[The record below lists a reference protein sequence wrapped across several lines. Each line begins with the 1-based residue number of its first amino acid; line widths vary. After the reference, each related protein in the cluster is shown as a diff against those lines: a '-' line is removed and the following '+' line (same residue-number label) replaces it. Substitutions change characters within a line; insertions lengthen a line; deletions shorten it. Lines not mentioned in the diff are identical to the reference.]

1 MNAEIICVGTELLL
15 GDILNTNVQFLSRQ
29 LAAMGINVYYQ
40 TSVGDN
46 PERLTSALE
55 TAIERSNLIIFTGG
69 LGPTKDDITVKTVC
83 DAIGYE
89 LYEDSEAKS
98 RIISYH
104 NKLGK
109 EMPENNLKQALL
121 PKGATVFYNSC
132 GTAPGAALECG
143 DQAIIF
149 LPGPPKEMQ
158 TMFNESVAQYLTKFS
173 DGAIKSTFLNI
184 FGIGESKVDELIA
197 DLLGSKNPTVAPYA
211 KDGEVTLR
219 ITAKAQTPTAAEAL
233 CQGMIKELRSRF
245 GTAAYGTDG
254 DTLQSVAVSLLKEKG
269 LTLATAESC
278 TAGYISKRITDVP
291 GSSSVFLMGVTTY
304 SNQSKTNELSVDAE
318 LIRQYGAVSAPV
330 AAAMANGVR
339 KKSGADIGISIT
351 GIAGPDSDGTD
362 KPVGLSYIGL
372 ADKDKVYVIESRKG
386 SDHDREYIRYASA
399 SEAINMLREYLLTN
413 SQTPHFSGLIK
424 LEENSQMAL
433 NEENNNQELS
443 QDDVLDDILKK
454 DEPEND
460 ATDEYVSELQKLID
474 NKLSVDN
481 ETPTAE
487 PLPVFPELDFGT
499 ISPDATEETEDEKA
513 AEAPDVTEAGA
524 FEQISYDDEKPL
536 DIDDGVELFSA
547 AQGDAYEENE
557 EIKEA
562 PEEGKKKKKNIFVR
576 IISYLFP
583 VKGDTG
589 KEVAR
594 KLVFLVAIVA
604 LIIALSQIIWYYL
617 DPMIAQKV
625 IDDTR
630 AAYHQESDDSKFLD
644 LLEVNSDTIGWIT
657 IDGTGIDYPVV
668 QTDNN
673 DYYLNHGFDRSWT
686 SVGTVFL
693 DKNCSI
699 GSLDDPDS
707 ETTNLILYGHHTRS
721 KTMFSELVNY
731 KDLDYYKKHPTITFD
746 TLYKDSEWK
755 IVACMLTNAFSNQDN
770 GQVFAYNT
778 PEFTDDTAFLTWAE
792 ECKLRSIIDT
802 NVDVVAGDTMLTLQ
816 TCAYDFTEAR
826 MVIVARR
833 VRDGESAEVDV
844 DSATV
849 NSDCKYPQ
857 AWYDKYGT
865 YNPYAEGYTL
875 PEITAANGSVI
886 ATQAVVIPT
895 STHARTLPNTAFNND
910 DNNNNANNNANS
922 YRPNSNQNNNKTNAT
937 VKSNTSQN
945 KTQAATNKAT
955 SAKPSGGNVSTTTKA
970 PAVQQTTA
978 AVATPTPTE
987 PAADTTAAPDTP
999 SGSDE
1004 DTPTQGSDDDTPTSG
1019 EIEEPAT
1026 EAPAA
1031 DEETEQ

>member
-55 TAIERSNLIIFTGG
+55 IAIERSNLIIFTGG

-98 RIISYH
+98 RIISYY

-121 PKGATVFYNSC
+121 PQGSTVFYNSC
-132 GTAPGAALECG
+132 GTAPGAAIECG
-143 DQAIIF
+143 NQAIIF

-219 ITAKAQTPTAAEAL
+219 ITAKAQTPTAADAL

-245 GTAAYGTDG
+245 GTAAYGIDG
-254 DTLQSVAVSLLKEKG
+254 ETLQSVAAGLLKEKG

-304 SNQSKTNELSVDAE
+304 SNESKTNELSVDAE
-318 LIRQYGAVSAPV
+318 LIKEHGAVSAPV
-330 AAAMANGVR
+330 AAEMAKGVR
-339 KKSGADIGISIT
+339 RKAGTDIGISIT

-372 ADKDKVYVIESRKG
+372 ADKNNVYVIESRKG

-399 SEAINMLREYLLTN
+399 SEAINMLREYLLTA

-443 QDDVLDDILKK
+443 QDNVLDDILKK
-454 DEPEND
+454 DEPEIVK
-460 ATDEYVSELQKLID
+460 TDEYVSELQKLID
-474 NKLSVDN
+474 NKLSVED
-481 ETPTAE
+481 EAEVAE
-487 PLPVFPELDFGT
+487 PLPVFPELDFDSVAADT
-499 ISPDATEETEDEKA
+499 SEETEQPA
-513 AEAPDVTEAGA
+513 VSEASEAGT

-536 DIDDGVELFSA
+536 DIDDGAELFSV
-547 AQGDAYEENE
+547 AQAEITDENE
-557 EIKEA
+557 DTATSAVESGE
-562 PEEGKKKKKNIFVR
+562 KKKNAFIRFL
-576 IISYLFP
+576 SYLFP
-583 VKGDTG
+583 VKGDTRR
-589 KEVAR
+589 EIIR
-594 KLVFLVAIVA
+594 KLIFLVAIVA
-604 LIIALSQIIWYYL
+604 LIVALSQIIWYYL
-617 DPMIAQKV
+617 DPVIAQKV

-630 AAYHQESDDSKFLD
+630 ATYHEENNDSKFLD
-644 LLEVNSDTIGWIT
+644 LLEINSDTVGWIT

-668 QTDNN
+668 QTDDN

-693 DKNCSI
+693 DKNCNI
-699 GSLDDPDS
+699 GSLDDPES

-778 PEFTDDTAFLTWAE
+778 PEFSDDTAFLTWVE

-802 NVDVVAGDTMLTLQ
+802 NVDVVADDTVLTLQ

-844 DSATV
+844 ESATV

-857 AWYDKYGT
+857 AWYDKYGA
-865 YNPYAEGYTL
+865 YNPYADGYTL

-886 ATQAVVIPT
+886 VTEAVVVPT
-895 STHARTLPNTAFNND
+895 STHARTLPNTVFED
-910 DNNNNANNNANS
+910 DDDVNNANN
-922 YRPNSNQNNNKTNAT
+922 YQPNNNQNNNKTNAAAKPNIT
-937 VKSNTSQN
+937 QN
-945 KTQAATNKAT
+945 KTQAATKAPTKAT
-955 SAKPSGGNVSTTTKA
+955 SGNLSSNNANTTTKA
-970 PAVQQTTA
+970 PNTDLTT
-978 AVATPTPTE
+978 VAPSE
-987 PAADTTAAPDTP
+987 PAANVTVAPP
-999 SGSDE
+999 SDSAKPPIVTDQVQPPVTDE
-1004 DTPTQGSDDDTPTSG
+1004 IDPPS
-1019 EIEEPAT
+1019 T
-1026 EAPAA
+1026 EAPVTDA
-1031 DEETEQ
+1031 ETEQSDAE

>member
-55 TAIERSNLIIFTGG
+55 IAIERSNLIIFTGG

-98 RIISYH
+98 RIISYY

-121 PKGATVFYNSC
+121 PQGSTVFYNSC
-132 GTAPGAALECG
+132 GTAPGAAIECG
-143 DQAIIF
+143 NQAIIF

-219 ITAKAQTPTAAEAL
+219 ITAKAQTPTAADAL

-245 GTAAYGTDG
+245 GTAAYGIDG
-254 DTLQSVAVSLLKEKG
+254 ETLQSVAVGLLKEKG

-304 SNQSKTNELSVDAE
+304 SNESKTNELSVDAE
-318 LIRQYGAVSAPV
+318 LIKEHGAVSAPV
-330 AAAMANGVR
+330 AAEMAKGVR
-339 KKSGADIGISIT
+339 RKAGTDIGISIT

-372 ADKDKVYVIESRKG
+372 ADKNNVYVIESRKG

-399 SEAINMLREYLLTN
+399 SEAINMLREYLLTA

-443 QDDVLDDILKK
+443 QDNVLDDILKK
-454 DEPEND
+454 DEPEIVK
-460 ATDEYVSELQKLID
+460 TDEYVSELQKLID
-474 NKLSVDN
+474 NKLSVED
-481 ETPTAE
+481 EAEVAE
-487 PLPVFPELDFGT
+487 PLPVFPELDFDSVAADT
-499 ISPDATEETEDEKA
+499 SEETEQPA
-513 AEAPDVTEAGA
+513 VSEASEAGT

-536 DIDDGVELFSA
+536 DIDDGAELFSV
-547 AQGDAYEENE
+547 AQAEITDENE
-557 EIKEA
+557 DTATSAVESGE
-562 PEEGKKKKKNIFVR
+562 KKKNAFIRFL
-576 IISYLFP
+576 SYLFP
-583 VKGDTG
+583 VKGDTRR
-589 KEVAR
+589 EIIR
-594 KLVFLVAIVA
+594 KLIFLVAIVA
-604 LIIALSQIIWYYL
+604 LIVALSQIIWYYL
-617 DPMIAQKV
+617 DPVIAQKV

-630 AAYHQESDDSKFLD
+630 ATYHEENNDSKFLD
-644 LLEVNSDTIGWIT
+644 LLEINSDTVGWIT

-668 QTDNN
+668 QTDDN

-693 DKNCSI
+693 DKNCNI
-699 GSLDDPDS
+699 GSLDDPES

-778 PEFTDDTAFLTWAE
+778 PEFSDDTAFLTWVE

-802 NVDVVAGDTMLTLQ
+802 NVDVVADDTVLTLQ

-844 DSATV
+844 ESATV

-857 AWYDKYGT
+857 AWYDKYGA
-865 YNPYAEGYTL
+865 YNPYADGYTL

-886 ATQAVVIPT
+886 VTEAVVVPT
-895 STHARTLPNTAFNND
+895 STHARTLPNTVFED
-910 DNNNNANNNANS
+910 DDDVNNANN
-922 YRPNSNQNNNKTNAT
+922 YQPNNNQNNNKTNAAAKPNIT
-937 VKSNTSQN
+937 QN
-945 KTQAATNKAT
+945 KTQAATKAPTKAT
-955 SAKPSGGNVSTTTKA
+955 SGNLSSNNANTTTKA
-970 PAVQQTTA
+970 PNTDLTT
-978 AVATPTPTE
+978 VAPSE
-987 PAADTTAAPDTP
+987 PAANVTVAPP
-999 SGSDE
+999 SDSAKPPIVTDQVQPPVTDE
-1004 DTPTQGSDDDTPTSG
+1004 IDPPS
-1019 EIEEPAT
+1019 T
-1026 EAPAA
+1026 EAPVTDA
-1031 DEETEQ
+1031 ETEQSDAE

>member
-55 TAIERSNLIIFTGG
+55 IAIERSNLIIFTGG

-98 RIISYH
+98 RIISYY

-121 PKGATVFYNSC
+121 PQGSTVFYNSC
-132 GTAPGAALECG
+132 GTAPGAAIECG
-143 DQAIIF
+143 NQAIIF

-219 ITAKAQTPTAAEAL
+219 ITAKAQTPTAADAL

-245 GTAAYGTDG
+245 GTAAYGIDG
-254 DTLQSVAVSLLKEKG
+254 ETLQSVAVGLLKEKG

-304 SNQSKTNELSVDAE
+304 SNESKTNELSVDAE
-318 LIRQYGAVSAPV
+318 LIKEHGAVSAPV
-330 AAAMANGVR
+330 AAEMAKGVR
-339 KKSGADIGISIT
+339 RKAGTDIGISIT

-372 ADKDKVYVIESRKG
+372 ADKNNVYVIESRKG

-399 SEAINMLREYLLTN
+399 SEAINMLREYLLTA

-443 QDDVLDDILKK
+443 QDNVLDDILKK
-454 DEPEND
+454 DEPEIVK
-460 ATDEYVSELQKLID
+460 TDEYVSELQKLID
-474 NKLSVDN
+474 NKLSVED
-481 ETPTAE
+481 EAEVAE
-487 PLPVFPELDFGT
+487 PLPVFPELDFDSVAADT
-499 ISPDATEETEDEKA
+499 SEETEQPA
-513 AEAPDVTEAGA
+513 VSEASEAGT

-536 DIDDGVELFSA
+536 DIDDGAELFSV
-547 AQGDAYEENE
+547 AQAEITDENE
-557 EIKEA
+557 DTATSAVESGE
-562 PEEGKKKKKNIFVR
+562 KKKNAFIRFL
-576 IISYLFP
+576 SYLFP
-583 VKGDTG
+583 VKGDTRR
-589 KEVAR
+589 EIIR
-594 KLVFLVAIVA
+594 KLIFLVAIVA
-604 LIIALSQIIWYYL
+604 LIVALSQIIWYYL
-617 DPMIAQKV
+617 DPVIAQKV

-630 AAYHQESDDSKFLD
+630 ATYHEENNDSKFLD
-644 LLEVNSDTIGWIT
+644 LLEINSDTVGWIT

-778 PEFTDDTAFLTWAE
+778 PEFSDDTAFLTWVE

-802 NVDVVAGDTMLTLQ
+802 NVDVVADDTVLTLQ

-844 DSATV
+844 ESATV

-857 AWYDKYGT
+857 AWYDKYGA
-865 YNPYAEGYTL
+865 YNPYADGYTL

-886 ATQAVVIPT
+886 VTEAVVVPT
-895 STHARTLPNTAFNND
+895 STHARTLPNTVFED
-910 DNNNNANNNANS
+910 DDDVNNANN
-922 YRPNSNQNNNKTNAT
+922 YQPNNNQNNNKTNAAAKPNIT
-937 VKSNTSQN
+937 QN
-945 KTQAATNKAT
+945 KTQAATKAPTKAT
-955 SAKPSGGNVSTTTKA
+955 SGNLSSNNANTTTKA
-970 PAVQQTTA
+970 PNTDLTT
-978 AVATPTPTE
+978 VAPSE
-987 PAADTTAAPDTP
+987 PAANVTVAPP
-999 SGSDE
+999 SDSAKPPIVTDQVQPPVTDE
-1004 DTPTQGSDDDTPTSG
+1004 IDPPS
-1019 EIEEPAT
+1019 T
-1026 EAPAA
+1026 EAPVTDA
-1031 DEETEQ
+1031 ETEQSDAE

>member
-55 TAIERSNLIIFTGG
+55 IAIERSNLIIFTGG

-98 RIISYH
+98 RIISYY

-121 PKGATVFYNSC
+121 PQGSTVFYNSC
-132 GTAPGAALECG
+132 GTAPGAAIECG
-143 DQAIIF
+143 NQAIIF

-219 ITAKAQTPTAAEAL
+219 ITAKAQTPTAADAL

-245 GTAAYGTDG
+245 GTAAYGIDG
-254 DTLQSVAVSLLKEKG
+254 ETLQSVAVGLLKEKG

-304 SNQSKTNELSVDAE
+304 SNESKTNELSVDAE
-318 LIRQYGAVSAPV
+318 LIKEHGAVSAPV
-330 AAAMANGVR
+330 AAEMAKGVR
-339 KKSGADIGISIT
+339 RKAGTDIGISIT

-372 ADKDKVYVIESRKG
+372 ADKNNVYVIESRKG

-399 SEAINMLREYLLTN
+399 SEAINMLREYLLTA

-443 QDDVLDDILKK
+443 QDNVLDDILKK
-454 DEPEND
+454 DEPEIVK
-460 ATDEYVSELQKLID
+460 TDEYVSELQKLID
-474 NKLSVDN
+474 NKLFVED
-481 ETPTAE
+481 EAEVAE
-487 PLPVFPELDFGT
+487 PLPVFPELDFDSVAADT
-499 ISPDATEETEDEKA
+499 SEETEQPA
-513 AEAPDVTEAGA
+513 VSEASEAGT

-536 DIDDGVELFSA
+536 DIDDGAELFSV
-547 AQGDAYEENE
+547 AQAEITDENE
-557 EIKEA
+557 DTATSAVESGE
-562 PEEGKKKKKNIFVR
+562 KKKNAFIRFL
-576 IISYLFP
+576 SYLFP
-583 VKGDTG
+583 VKGDTRR
-589 KEVAR
+589 EIIR
-594 KLVFLVAIVA
+594 KLIFLVAIVA
-604 LIIALSQIIWYYL
+604 LIVALSQIIWYYL
-617 DPMIAQKV
+617 DPVIAQKV

-630 AAYHQESDDSKFLD
+630 ATYHEENNDSKFLD
-644 LLEVNSDTIGWIT
+644 LLEINSDTVGWIT

-699 GSLDDPDS
+699 GSLDDPES

-731 KDLDYYKKHPTITFD
+731 KDLDYYKEHPIITFD

-778 PEFTDDTAFLTWAE
+778 PEFSDDTAFLTWVE

-802 NVDVVAGDTMLTLQ
+802 NVDVVADDTVLTLQ

-844 DSATV
+844 ESATV

-857 AWYDKYGT
+857 AWYDKYGA
-865 YNPYAEGYTL
+865 YNPYADGYTL

-886 ATQAVVIPT
+886 VTEAVVVPT
-895 STHARTLPNTAFNND
+895 STHARTLPNTVFED
-910 DNNNNANNNANS
+910 DDDVNNANN
-922 YRPNSNQNNNKTNAT
+922 YQPNNNQNNNKTNAAAKPNIT
-937 VKSNTSQN
+937 QN
-945 KTQAATNKAT
+945 KTQAATKAPTKAT
-955 SAKPSGGNVSTTTKA
+955 SGNLSSNNANTTTKA
-970 PAVQQTTA
+970 PNTDLTT
-978 AVATPTPTE
+978 VAPSE
-987 PAADTTAAPDTP
+987 PAANVTVAPP
-999 SGSDE
+999 SDSAKPPIVTDQVQPPVTDE
-1004 DTPTQGSDDDTPTSG
+1004 IDPPS
-1019 EIEEPAT
+1019 T
-1026 EAPAA
+1026 EAPVTDA
-1031 DEETEQ
+1031 ETEQSDAE

>member
-55 TAIERSNLIIFTGG
+55 IAIERSNLIIFTGG

-98 RIISYH
+98 RIISYY
-104 NKLGK
+104 NKLGR

-121 PKGATVFYNSC
+121 PQGSTVFYNSC
-132 GTAPGAALECG
+132 GTAPGAAIECG
-143 DQAIIF
+143 NQAIIF

-219 ITAKAQTPTAAEAL
+219 ITAKAQTPTAADAL

-245 GTAAYGTDG
+245 GTAAYGIDG
-254 DTLQSVAVSLLKEKG
+254 ETLQSVAVGLLKEKG

-304 SNQSKTNELSVDAE
+304 SNESKTNELSVDAE
-318 LIRQYGAVSAPV
+318 LIKEHGAVSAPV
-330 AAAMANGVR
+330 AAEMAKGVR
-339 KKSGADIGISIT
+339 RKAGTDIGISIT

-372 ADKDKVYVIESRKG
+372 ADKNNVYVIESRKG

-399 SEAINMLREYLLTN
+399 SEAINMLREYLLTA

-443 QDDVLDDILKK
+443 QDNVLDDILKK
-454 DEPEND
+454 DEPEIVK
-460 ATDEYVSELQKLID
+460 TDEYVSELQKLID
-474 NKLSVDN
+474 NKLSVED
-481 ETPTAE
+481 EAEVAE
-487 PLPVFPELDFGT
+487 PLPVFPELDFDSVAADT
-499 ISPDATEETEDEKA
+499 SEETEQPA
-513 AEAPDVTEAGA
+513 VSEASEAGT

-536 DIDDGVELFSA
+536 DIDDGAELFSV
-547 AQGDAYEENE
+547 AQAEITDENE
-557 EIKEA
+557 DTATSAVESGE
-562 PEEGKKKKKNIFVR
+562 KKKNAFIRFL
-576 IISYLFP
+576 SYLFP
-583 VKGDTG
+583 VKGDTRR
-589 KEVAR
+589 EIIR
-594 KLVFLVAIVA
+594 KLIFLVAIVA
-604 LIIALSQIIWYYL
+604 LIVALSQIIWYYL
-617 DPMIAQKV
+617 DPVIAQKV

-630 AAYHQESDDSKFLD
+630 ATYHEENNDSKFLD
-644 LLEVNSDTIGWIT
+644 LLEINSDTVGWIT

-668 QTDNN
+668 QTDDN

-693 DKNCSI
+693 DKNCNI
-699 GSLDDPDS
+699 GSLDDPES

-778 PEFTDDTAFLTWAE
+778 PEFSDDTAFLTWVE

-802 NVDVVAGDTMLTLQ
+802 NVDVVADDTVLTLQ

-844 DSATV
+844 ESATV

-857 AWYDKYGT
+857 AWYDKYGA
-865 YNPYAEGYTL
+865 YNPYADGYTL

-886 ATQAVVIPT
+886 VTEAVVVPT
-895 STHARTLPNTAFNND
+895 STHARTLPNTVFED
-910 DNNNNANNNANS
+910 DDDVNNANN
-922 YRPNSNQNNNKTNAT
+922 YQPNNNQNNNKTNAAAKPNIT
-937 VKSNTSQN
+937 QN
-945 KTQAATNKAT
+945 KTQAATKAPTKAT
-955 SAKPSGGNVSTTTKA
+955 SGNLSSNNANTTTKA
-970 PAVQQTTA
+970 PNTDLTT
-978 AVATPTPTE
+978 VAPSE
-987 PAADTTAAPDTP
+987 PAANVTVAPP
-999 SGSDE
+999 SDSAEPPIVTDQVQPPVTDE
-1004 DTPTQGSDDDTPTSG
+1004 IDPPS
-1019 EIEEPAT
+1019 T
-1026 EAPAA
+1026 EAPVTDA
-1031 DEETEQ
+1031 ETEQSDAE

>member
-55 TAIERSNLIIFTGG
+55 IAIERSNLIIFTGG

-98 RIISYH
+98 RIISYY

-121 PKGATVFYNSC
+121 PQGSTVFYNSC
-132 GTAPGAALECG
+132 GTAPGAAIECG
-143 DQAIIF
+143 NQAIIF

-219 ITAKAQTPTAAEAL
+219 ITAKAQTPTAADAL

-245 GTAAYGTDG
+245 GTAAYGIDG
-254 DTLQSVAVSLLKEKG
+254 ETLQSVAVGLLKEKG

-304 SNQSKTNELSVDAE
+304 SNESKTNELSVDAE
-318 LIRQYGAVSAPV
+318 LIKEHGAVSAPV
-330 AAAMANGVR
+330 AAEMAKGVR
-339 KKSGADIGISIT
+339 RKAGTDIGISIT

-372 ADKDKVYVIESRKG
+372 ADKNNVYVIESRKG

-399 SEAINMLREYLLTN
+399 SEAINMLREYLLTA

-443 QDDVLDDILKK
+443 QDNVLDDILKK
-454 DEPEND
+454 DEPEIVK
-460 ATDEYVSELQKLID
+460 TDEYVSELQKLID
-474 NKLSVDN
+474 NKLSVED
-481 ETPTAE
+481 EAEVAE
-487 PLPVFPELDFGT
+487 PLPVFPELDFDSVAADT
-499 ISPDATEETEDEKA
+499 SEETEQPA
-513 AEAPDVTEAGA
+513 VSEASEAGT

-536 DIDDGVELFSA
+536 DIDDGAELFSV
-547 AQGDAYEENE
+547 AQAEITDENE
-557 EIKEA
+557 DTATSAVESGE
-562 PEEGKKKKKNIFVR
+562 KKKNAFIRFL
-576 IISYLFP
+576 SYLFP
-583 VKGDTG
+583 VKGDTRR
-589 KEVAR
+589 EIIR
-594 KLVFLVAIVA
+594 KLIFLVAIVA
-604 LIIALSQIIWYYL
+604 LIVALSQIIWYYL
-617 DPMIAQKV
+617 DPVIAQKV

-630 AAYHQESDDSKFLD
+630 ATYHEENNDSKFLD
-644 LLEVNSDTIGWIT
+644 LLEINSDTVGWIT

-668 QTDNN
+668 QTDDN

-693 DKNCSI
+693 DKNCNI
-699 GSLDDPDS
+699 GSLDDPES

-731 KDLDYYKKHPTITFD
+731 KDLDYYKEHPIITFD

-778 PEFTDDTAFLTWAE
+778 PEFSDDTAFLTWVE

-802 NVDVVAGDTMLTLQ
+802 NVDVVADDTVLTLQ

-857 AWYDKYGT
+857 AWYDKYGA
-865 YNPYAEGYTL
+865 YNPYADGYTL

-886 ATQAVVIPT
+886 VTEAVVVPT
-895 STHARTLPNTAFNND
+895 STHARTLPNTVFED
-910 DNNNNANNNANS
+910 DDDVNNANN
-922 YRPNSNQNNNKTNAT
+922 YQPNNNQNNNKTNAAAKPNIT
-937 VKSNTSQN
+937 QN
-945 KTQAATNKAT
+945 KTQAATKAPTKAT
-955 SAKPSGGNVSTTTKA
+955 SGNLSSNNANTTTKA
-970 PAVQQTTA
+970 PNTDLTT
-978 AVATPTPTE
+978 VAPSE
-987 PAADTTAAPDTP
+987 PAANVTVAPP
-999 SGSDE
+999 SDSAKPPIVTDQVQPPVTDE
-1004 DTPTQGSDDDTPTSG
+1004 IDPPS
-1019 EIEEPAT
+1019 T
-1026 EAPAA
+1026 EAPVTDA
-1031 DEETEQ
+1031 ETEQSDAE

>member
-55 TAIERSNLIIFTGG
+55 IAIERSNLIIFTGG

-98 RIISYH
+98 RIISYY

-121 PKGATVFYNSC
+121 PQGSTVFYNSC
-132 GTAPGAALECG
+132 GTAPGAAIECG
-143 DQAIIF
+143 NQAIIF

-219 ITAKAQTPTAAEAL
+219 ITAKAQTPTAADAL

-245 GTAAYGTDG
+245 GTAAYGIDG
-254 DTLQSVAVSLLKEKG
+254 ETLQSVAVGLLKEKG

-304 SNQSKTNELSVDAE
+304 SNESKTNELSVDAE
-318 LIRQYGAVSAPV
+318 LIKEHGAVSAPV
-330 AAAMANGVR
+330 AAEMAKGVR
-339 KKSGADIGISIT
+339 RKAGTDIGISIT

-372 ADKDKVYVIESRKG
+372 ADKNNVYVIESRKG

-399 SEAINMLREYLLTN
+399 SEAINMLREYLLTA

-443 QDDVLDDILKK
+443 QDNVLDDILKK
-454 DEPEND
+454 DEPEIVK
-460 ATDEYVSELQKLID
+460 TDEYVSELQKLID
-474 NKLSVDN
+474 NKLSVED
-481 ETPTAE
+481 EAEVAE
-487 PLPVFPELDFGT
+487 PLPVFPELDFDSVAADT
-499 ISPDATEETEDEKA
+499 SEETEQPA
-513 AEAPDVTEAGA
+513 VSEASEAGT

-536 DIDDGVELFSA
+536 DIDDGAELFSV
-547 AQGDAYEENE
+547 AQAEITDENE
-557 EIKEA
+557 DTATSAVESGE
-562 PEEGKKKKKNIFVR
+562 KKKNAFIRFL
-576 IISYLFP
+576 SYLFP
-583 VKGDTG
+583 VKGDTRR
-589 KEVAR
+589 EIIR
-594 KLVFLVAIVA
+594 KLIFLVAIVA
-604 LIIALSQIIWYYL
+604 LIVALSQIIWYYL
-617 DPMIAQKV
+617 DPVIAQKV

-630 AAYHQESDDSKFLD
+630 ATYHEENNDSKFLD
-644 LLEVNSDTIGWIT
+644 LLEINSDTVGWIT

-668 QTDNN
+668 QTDDN

-693 DKNCSI
+693 DKNCNI
-699 GSLDDPDS
+699 GSLDDPES

-731 KDLDYYKKHPTITFD
+731 KDLDYYKEHPIITFD

-778 PEFTDDTAFLTWAE
+778 PEFSDDTAFLTWVE

-802 NVDVVAGDTMLTLQ
+802 NVDVVADDTVLTLQ

-844 DSATV
+844 ESATV

-857 AWYDKYGT
+857 AWYDKYGA
-865 YNPYAEGYTL
+865 YNPYADGYTL

-886 ATQAVVIPT
+886 VTEAVVVPT
-895 STHARTLPNTAFNND
+895 STHARTLPNTVFED
-910 DNNNNANNNANS
+910 DDDVNNANN
-922 YRPNSNQNNNKTNAT
+922 YQPNNNQNNNKTNAAAKPNIT
-937 VKSNTSQN
+937 QN
-945 KTQAATNKAT
+945 KTQAATKAPTKAT
-955 SAKPSGGNVSTTTKA
+955 SGNLSSNNANTTTKA
-970 PAVQQTTA
+970 PNTDLTT
-978 AVATPTPTE
+978 VAPSE
-987 PAADTTAAPDTP
+987 PAANVTVAPP
-999 SGSDE
+999 SDSAKPPIVTDQVQPPVTDE
-1004 DTPTQGSDDDTPTSG
+1004 IDPPS
-1019 EIEEPAT
+1019 T
-1026 EAPAA
+1026 EAPVTDA
-1031 DEETEQ
+1031 ETEQSDAE

>member
-184 FGIGESKVDELIA
+184 FGIGESKVDELIS

-513 AEAPDVTEAGA
+513 AEAPDVPEAGA

-937 VKSNTSQN
+937 VTSQN

-1031 DEETEQ
+1031 DEENEQ

>member
-184 FGIGESKVDELIA
+184 FGIVESKVDELIS

-513 AEAPDVTEAGA
+513 AEAPDVPEAGA